1 MVEPQTGPKTPFAE
15 FWRRYLAAHS
25 KPATRA
31 AHYLATLNGIGA
43 TLATIQ
49 FGHVGYLIGG
59 IVLSV
64 SMAVGSHWLIE
75 GNQPLIRVN
84 AFYGA
89 LADLRMCWL
98 ALTGGV
104 SREYERLGLQPR
116 KGAEPKSCR
125 SQQAV
130 RAGRRI
136 LEQARGTV
144 RLQCQGGNAERRRA
158 CAGHSCDRM
167 SE

>member
-1 MVEPQTGPKTPFAE
+1 
-15 FWRRYLAAHS
+15 
-25 KPATRA
+25 
-31 AHYLATLNGIGA
+31 LATLNGIGA

-59 IVLSV
+59 IVLSI

-104 SREYERLGLQPR
+104 GREYERLGIQPR
-116 KGAEPKSCR
+116 KGAEAQSGR
-125 SQQAV
+125 SQEPVCPEANSGTNSRRSSTTV
-130 RAGRRI
+130 AG
-136 LEQARGTV
+136 GTTC
-144 RLQCQGGNAERRRA
+144 RLGRL
-158 CAGHSCDRM
+158 
-167 SE
+167 